1 MAALWLA
8 SLALVPLSPR
18 VTVPTR
24 PRIAPPRAAERLEF
38 DADVSKLLSLLI
50 NSVYTDQLQG
60 LRELVSN
67 AADAIERRRFLA
79 LTQSDVASTSGR
91 LRVWRDADELV
102 LEDSGAGMTRR
113 ELEKGLGRVGASG
126 TGDFAAAKASAGR
139 ARDGSGQHARHDA
152 LARPRDGAEP
162 ARQP

>member
-1 MAALWLA
+1 MLLA
-8 SLALVPLSPR
+8 CVALVPLSPR
-18 VTVPTR
+18 VAVPR
-24 PRIAPPRAAERLEF
+24 PRIAPPRASERLEF

-50 NSVYTDQLQG
+50 TSVYTDQLQG

-126 TGDFAAAKASAGR
+126 TGDFAAAASAL
-139 ARDGSGQHARHDA
+139 ADSVGSGDAKA
-152 LARPRDGAEP
+152 LAQTSSIGRFGVGF
-162 ARQP
+162 

>member
-18 VTVPTR
+18 AAVPTR
-24 PRIAPPRAAERLEF
+24 PRIAPPRASERLDF

-79 LTQSDVASTSGR
+79 LTQSDVAPTSSCSR
-91 LRVWRDADELV
+91 
-102 LEDSGAGMTRR
+102 T
-113 ELEKGLGRVGASG
+113 
-126 TGDFAAAKASAGR
+126 R
-139 ARDGSGQHARHDA
+139 ARA
-152 LARPRDGAEP
+152 
-162 ARQP
+162 